1 LTSLGPTGPAEPD
14 KIQPDPTS
22 LRRVVHLIN
31 VTVEPPSVS
40 APVRT
45 SCNQPEFAGRDRVL
59 RFAEQA
65 IGDWGHTLRT
75 AFLIVVAF
83 VGVVVL
89 VGVLFGFSG
98 ALVGAALTTAGMII
112 AARRGHP
119 IETA

>member
-1 LTSLGPTGPAEPD
+1 MTSLGQDRASEPD
-14 KIQPDPTS
+14 KIQTDPTVH
-22 LRRVVHLIN
+22 RRVVN
-31 VTVEPPSVS
+31 FNMTVEPPPVT

-45 SCNQPEFAGRDRVL
+45 SCNQPEIVGRDRVL
-59 RFAEQA
+59 RFAEQV

-98 ALVGAALTTAGMII
+98 AIVGAALTTGAII
-112 AARRGHP
+112 AARRGGHP
-119 IETA
+119 AKTA

>member
-1 LTSLGPTGPAEPD
+1 
-14 KIQPDPTS
+14 
-22 LRRVVHLIN
+22 VVHLIN
-31 VTVEPPSVS
+31 VTVEAPPAS

-45 SCNQPEFAGRDRVL
+45 SCDQPEFVGRDPRDRFL

-83 VGVVVL
+83 IGVVVL

-98 ALVGAALTTAGMII
+98 ALVGAALTAGGIVV
-112 AARRGHP
+112 AARRGNPVETGGKP

>member
-1 LTSLGPTGPAEPD
+1 M
-14 KIQPDPTS
+14 
-22 LRRVVHLIN
+22 VHF
-31 VTVEPPSVS
+31 TMVEPPAVT

-45 SCNQPEFAGRDRVL
+45 SCNQPEIVGRDRVL

-83 VGVVVL
+83 VGIVVL

-98 ALVGAALTTAGMII
+98 ALVGAALTAGGLTY
-112 AARRGHP
+112 AARRGNP
-119 IETA
+119 VETA